1 MPHRESGRHQQIK
14 VEAWGFLH
22 RDEILVAVAGQ
33 GHYLTSDAN
42 GSRGTF
48 VMRPV
53 FVESIFVQ
61 MLDRINLQARSA
73 LPGRMEV
80 QDPRRLHEHLAG

>member
-1 MPHRESGRHQQIK
+1 MPHRESGRHQQIQ

-33 GHYLTSDAN
+33 GHYLTSAAN

-53 FVESIFVQ
+53 LVESIFVQ

-73 LPGRMEV
+73 LPGTTEV
-80 QDPRRLHEHLAG
+80 QDPRRLQGQMAG